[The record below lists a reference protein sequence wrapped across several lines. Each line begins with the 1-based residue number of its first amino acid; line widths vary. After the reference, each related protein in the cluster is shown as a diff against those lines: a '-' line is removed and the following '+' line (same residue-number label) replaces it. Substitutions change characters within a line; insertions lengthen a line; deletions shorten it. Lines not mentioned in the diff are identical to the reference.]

1 MNKRK
6 YSSIVDFD
14 MSGDGKNLNCV
25 INIVNKNFLDEESM
39 SSSASKSSQSSIFQR
54 KIQPRKSLLSEK
66 HKTIPPGEQK
76 ENEFSIKN

>member
-14 MSGDGKNLNCV
+14 VPGDGKNLNCG

-54 KIQPRKSLLSEK
+54 EIQPRKSLLSEK
-66 HKTIPPGEQK
+66 LQTISPGEQK
-76 ENEFSIKN
+76 ENEFNIEN